1 MAGIQRN
8 VVKNFRNGDV
18 TAICV
23 GTGIMPSTV
32 FYYNRPTQEND
43 PMGEGPVLRALVEM
57 IDAPKYTEISANDQY
72 DKIK

>member
-1 MAGIQRN
+1 MSVQ
-8 VVKNFRNGDV
+8 VL
-18 TAICV
+18 CL
-23 GTGIMPSTV
+23 PP
-32 FYYNRPTQEND
+32 YRPTQEND